1 MSQNGYALGIL
12 SNKSDILVQEIVGKL
27 FSDINFTFIQGFCDK
42 IPLKPNKAGVE
53 NFAKLSGV
61 PLEKVIYV
69 GDSEV
74 DGETI
79 INAHLEKGILVTWGF
94 RPREMIEKFEKQGIK
109 LVNTIEELKD
119 GVN

>member
-1 MSQNGYALGIL
+1 MSQNGYALGVL
-12 SNKSDILVQEIVGKL
+12 SNKSDVLVQEIVEKL
-27 FSDINFTFIQGFCDK
+27 FPDINFTFIQGFCDK
-42 IPLKPNKAGVE
+42 IPLKPDKAGVE
-53 NFAKLSGV
+53 IFAKLSGV
-61 PLEKVIYV
+61 PIEEVIYV

-94 RPREMIEKFEKQGIK
+94 RPREIIEKFEKQGIK